1 VSLRSKMLAMSTIP
15 VVVLAFAIVYA
26 VSAQTTA
33 SRTNTEVDRTNTVRH
48 LLAGIQNDLGV
59 AEASVR
65 GYLLTERAAIHQD
78 YENAVASLRRGLTE
92 LDRTLIEELQLTRLE
107 RLHELVDERLETF
120 RVTLQ
125 VGRVAAQDT
134 QTRLETLI
142 LHGQTITVALRGVA
156 EQMQLTADELVAQQ
170 ISARDA
176 SFRRSYLVQVV
187 AMPAAVFA
195 AMILV
200 VSFTAGIV
208 RRVGRIRH
216 NAKRLDEGRPLEDAD
231 DSHDELGS
239 LSRALVRTGSHLSE
253 LQEELRRL
261 ATVDELTKLANRRG
275 FFALAEHQLLVAA
288 RTRAAV
294 ALLFIDVD
302 GLKHVNDEHGHSMG
316 DLLLKETADVLR
328 ETIRVSDLA
337 GRLGGD
343 EFCVLL
349 MGDPDLDPAR
359 AVDRL
364 RHTIDE
370 HNARPGREFRVSLS
384 IGLSALPPGR
394 SVTLE
399 ELIDAADEGM
409 YEDKRGKREAQ
420 TA

>member
-1 VSLRSKMLAMSTIP
+1 
-15 VVVLAFAIVYA
+15 
-26 VSAQTTA
+26 
-33 SRTNTEVDRTNTVRH
+33 VRH

-59 AEASVR
+59 AEAGVR
-65 GYLLTERAAIHQD
+65 GYLLTERAALHED

-328 ETIRVSDLA
+328 ETIRISDLA

-370 HNARPGREFRVSLS
+370 HNARPGRQFRVSLS

-409 YEDKRGKREAQ
+409 YEDKRGKRDPQAVWSI
-420 TA
+420 